1 MVIEGPERPARAR
14 SKGPEGHVRSAG
26 FTVRWLGNTE
36 PKLLSFFFFLKKSL
50 AFPAETLEN
59 THNITIEI

>member
-26 FTVRWLGNTE
+26 FTVRWLGNTA
-36 PKLLSFFFFLKKSL
+36 PKLLSFFSF
-50 AFPAETLEN
+50 
-59 THNITIEI
+59 